1 MSDAQQEQPDLPD
14 WPMEW
19 PECSLVDLDNVGDPG
34 AWLDEEIPT
43 PEDLL
48 SMDEAEEQALAENLS
63 SSYVARLEDLG
74 APLPSDFDVT
84 EDEMMSLLKSE
95 FLGFLRE
102 WRKQATAA
110 GCTATPPEKF

>member
-1 MSDAQQEQPDLPD
+1 MD
-14 WPMEW
+14 WA
-19 PECSLVDLDNVGDPG
+19 ECSLVELDNVGDPG
-34 AWLDEEIPT
+34 AWLDEEIPI

-48 SMDEAEEQALAENLS
+48 SMDEQEEQALAENLS

-74 APLPSDFDVT
+74 APIPSDFDVT

-102 WRKQATAA
+102 WRKQAAAA
-110 GCTATPPEKF
+110 GCRPTPPEEF